1 MNESF
6 SPLSYIKASSHVT
19 LPIVLHFRLIL
30 HQAAPNCCPSLS
42 SQRWHWA
49 SYLKKKK
56 IFKLIQCS
64 LLICFWQTLKEYYR
78 EKKKKIKIYVQNI
91 DSSLTT
97 SSIISTS
104 SHSILISDFVK
115 NYCPNYLCMFAFWPL
130 RLLAQH
136 NTSNIFFKRR

>member
-6 SPLSYIKASSHVT
+6 SPLSYIKASSNVT

-49 SYLKKKK
+49 SCLKKKK
-56 IFKLIQCS
+56 NIQTHPVQS
-64 LLICFWQTLKEYYR
+64 LNLFLTNAKGVLQR
-78 EKKKKIKIYVQNI
+78 KKKIKIYVQNI